1 MASAIT
7 TKTIY
12 QTDFILES
20 FTSVNDS
27 FMYEGSGGELCIKS
41 DVNKITAVLT
51 AVFYSLITFLGLT
64 GNSLVLFILLKY
76 ESLVS
81 VTNIFILNL
90 SVSDLISCLSL
101 PFWATYESQGW
112 IFGDVLCKVV
122 SADFSVGFY
131 SGIIFLTMMTI
142 HRCIVVISPL
152 AEKPQRSCY
161 GILFC
166 SIAWV
171 TSIVVSTPEFIL
183 FNTET
188 QENTTYCTLTPSLF
202 WKLFG
207 TYQQNIFFVIS
218 FTIILFCYAKI
229 LKTLGQTH
237 SQRKKKTIKLIF
249 VIVIVFFMTWTPY
262 NVIIF
267 LKSLRDLNVW
277 QLECEDSKQIDY
289 AFYICRN
296 IAFSQCCINP
306 ILYAFVGVKFRKHL
320 LKLLGIY
327 VKCVGKDHASISKSY
342 NRISYYSDDHSLY

>member
-1 MASAIT
+1 MSSAVT
-7 TKTIY
+7 TANIY
-12 QTDFILES
+12 EA
-20 FTSVNDS
+20 DS
-27 FMYEGSGGELCIKS
+27 STAADYYSYLYDEGPAGGYCTKY
-41 DVNKITAVLT
+41 DVIQLTALLT

-90 SVSDLISCLSL
+90 SVSNLISCLSL
-101 PFWATYESQGW
+101 PFWAIYQSQGW

-171 TSIVVSTPEFIL
+171 TSIVVSTPEIIL

-188 QENTTYCTLTPSLF
+188 RDNIIYCTNLAPSLF
-202 WKLFG
+202 WKFFG
-207 TYQQNIFFVIS
+207 TYQQNIFFFIS
-218 FTIILFCYAKI
+218 FSVILYCYIKI
-229 LKTLGQTH
+229 LRILCQNHTP
-237 SQRKKKTIKLIF
+237 RKRKAIKLILI
-249 VIVIVFFMTWTPY
+249 IVVVFFMTWTPY

-277 QLECEDSKQIDY
+277 QLDCEYSKQIDY
-289 AFYICRN
+289 AFYMCRN
-296 IAFSQCCINP
+296 IALSQCCINP
-306 ILYAFVGVKFRKHL
+306 ILYAFVGVKFRSHL
-320 LKLLGIY
+320 LNLLSSY
-327 VKCVGKDHASISKSY
+327 VKCFGNANVIAANTNKQDG
-342 NRISYYSDDHSLY
+342 SDYHHLY